1 MATGI
6 KQLRIIQ
13 LGDEATPGSP
23 VAADLIWRG
32 VGAGPEILDDIQFV
46 EEDTG
51 RYGGNNRTV
60 NLSAGAQ
67 IALAATPLTFEQFP
81 LLCQMGI
88 EAQQTGVADVN
99 GGTPSGEIYTF
110 DFPLTS
116 ANTIR
121 PYTVEAGNNEEC
133 WDIEYCFCPEFTVTG
148 GPGGAVTM
156 AGLLRGRQ
164 ATPGQSFAS
173 LTVSDVD
180 EAVFNLSKLYL
191 DAIGGTMGG
200 TNVAG
205 ALLGFTINVRTGLI
219 PVTTGDGQLYFYN
232 VEQPGWEITAD
243 VVFKHVAGADTEHAN
258 WLAQTARLLE
268 IKLEGP
274 ALGTAGAYSKK
285 TVRFQLPGKW
295 QVFTPLSDMD
305 GVDIMTGTFRAAY
318 DALAGVGSGA
328 GPRIVVVNETGSYWS

>member
-6 KQLRIIQ
+6 KRLRKIY
-13 LGDEATPGSP
+13 LGDEGTPGSA
-23 VAADLIWRG
+23 VDADTIWRG

-51 RYGGNNRTV
+51 TFGGSNRSV
-60 NLSAGAQ
+60 KVSAGAQ

-88 EAQQTGVADVN
+88 EAQQTGVAD
-99 GGTPSGEIYTF
+99 GAGTGKIYTF

-116 ANTIR
+116 ANTMR
-121 PYTVEAGNNEEC
+121 TYTVEAGNNEEC
-133 WDIEYCFCPEFTVTG
+133 WDIEYCFCPEFTITG
-148 GPGGAVTM
+148 GPNAAVTM

-164 ATPGQSFAS
+164 ATPGQSFTS
-173 LTVSDVD
+173 LTVSAVD

-191 DAIGGTMGG
+191 DAAAGTMGA

-205 ALLGFTINVRTGLI
+205 SFLGFTLNVTTGLI

-232 VEQPGWEITAD
+232 VEQVGWVGNITAD
-243 VVFKHVAGADTEHAN
+243 VVFKHVAGTDTEHAN

-274 ALGTAGAYSKK
+274 TLTTAGTDYTKK
-285 TVRFQLPGKW
+285 TVRLQLPGKW
-295 QVFTPLSDMD
+295 QSFAVLSDVD
-305 GVDIMTGTFRAAY
+305 GVDILTGTFRVAKETTP
-318 DALAGVGSGA
+318 DPDL
-328 GPRIVVVNETGSYWS
+328 GPKVVVVNQETNYWA

>member
-6 KQLRIIQ
+6 KRLRKIQ
-13 LGDEATPGSP
+13 LGDEGTPGSA
-23 VAADLIWRG
+23 VAADTIWRG
-32 VGAGPEILDDIQFV
+32 EGAGIEVLDDIQFI

-51 RYGGNNRTV
+51 TFGGNNRSV
-60 NLSAGAQ
+60 KVGSGAQ
-67 IALAATPLTFEQFP
+67 VTLAPTPLTFEQFP

-99 GGTPSGEIYTF
+99 GTPTGKIYTF

-121 PYTVEAGNNEEC
+121 TYTVEAGNNEEC
-133 WDIEYCFCPEFTVTG
+133 SDMEYAFCPEFTVTG
-148 GPGGAVTM
+148 GPNAAVM
-156 AGLLRGRQ
+156 MSGLLRGRQ
-164 ATPGQSFAS
+164 STPAQSFADIS
-173 LTVSDVD
+173 VAAVD
-180 EAVFNLSKLYL
+180 EAVFNLSTLQL
-191 DAIGGTMGG
+191 DAIDGTMGD

-205 ALLGFTINVRTGLI
+205 SFLGFTINVKTGLI

-243 VVFKHVAGADTEHAN
+243 IVFKHVTNTDTEHAI

-268 IKLEGP
+268 IKLEG
-274 ALGTAGAYSKK
+274 ATLGTAGAYSKK
-285 TVRFQLPGKW
+285 TVQFQLPGKW
-295 QVFTPLSDMD
+295 KTFTTLSDQD

-318 DALAGVGSGA
+318 DGTASL
-328 GPRIVVVNETGSYWS
+328 GPKIIVVNETANYWS